1 VKRLAGLALGVAVA
15 AAGCGGA
22 KPLVSP
28 EEVDQPGAPLG
39 ARVEPAVKLPPVPK
53 KDQDLLRFDVAPRT
67 GLEYFVDPASI
78 SLPGEDIV
86 RFTVVARSAS
96 AANVSYEGF
105 RCITRQYKV
114 YARTNRDGA
123 WVAAKDPGWV
133 PVGPRETG
141 GFRHELY
148 WNYFCPGKRIIGS
161 AREGVDALR
170 LGGHRD
176 ARPDGSMTGGM

>member
-1 VKRLAGLALGVAVA
+1 MRRLALLGMAIALV

-22 KPLVSP
+22 KPLVSA
-28 EEVDQPGAPLG
+28 EEVEQPGTPLG
-39 ARVEPAVKLPPVPK
+39 ATVEPQVKFPPVP

-78 SLPGEDIV
+78 SLPGEGIV

-96 AANVSYEGF
+96 AANVSYEAF
-105 RCITRQYKV
+105 RCITRERKV
-114 YARTNRDGA
+114 YARANRDGA
-123 WVAAKDPGWV
+123 WLAAKDSGWV
-133 PVGPRETG
+133 PVGPRETA

-148 WNYFCPGKRIIGS
+148 WNYFCPGKHVISS

-170 LGGHRD
+170 FGGHRD
-176 ARPDGSMTGGM
+176 ARPEGSMTGGM